1 MTPFQDANEA
11 QLRQKLLLKGLD
23 GLIRE
28 IALDQANG
36 LLGKTVIHPSHVPVV
51 HAMSVVSHEE
61 YVDALSVVGDV
72 GGGANASPYRNKMNE
87 MKPHQ
92 AWARKTL
99 LRAEA
104 FGVAAEETTFV
115 DLLETSMR

>member
-1 MTPFQDANEA
+1 
-11 QLRQKLLLKGLD
+11 
-23 GLIRE
+23 
-28 IALDQANG
+28 
-36 LLGKTVIHPSHVPVV
+36 
-51 HAMSVVSHEE
+51 
-61 YVDALSVVGDV
+61 
-72 GGGANASPYRNKMNE
+72 MNE

-104 FGVAAEETTFV
+104 FGVAAEEMTFV